1 MQNKI
6 KQIKNNGKRKFSN
19 AKDNYYTIE
28 NIEYNG
34 EMINM
39 LFTKREILVAIEK
52 YKKFYKV
59 E

>member
-1 MQNKI
+1 MENKI
-6 KQIKNNGKRKFSN
+6 KQINNNSKRKFSN

-34 EMINM
+34 ESINM

-52 YKKFYKV
+52 YKKFYKM

>member
-1 MQNKI
+1 MEIKI

>member
-1 MQNKI
+1 MENKI
-6 KQIKNNGKRKFSN
+6 KQINNDSKRKFSN

-34 EMINM
+34 ESINM

-52 YKKFYKV
+52 YKKFYKM